1 MTWHNPPT
9 KTPLKIQ
16 ALLLLNDSMPIDG
29 IERLVPC
36 SRRSANT
43 YLAKLQKQG
52 KIEKVWNGSIQ
63 HVHYRIKMKVE
74 ED

>member
-16 ALLLLNDSMPIDG
+16 ALLLLNDSLPITD

-43 YLAKLQKQG
+43 HLAKLQKQG

-63 HVHYRIKMKVE
+63 HVHYRIKRRE
-74 ED
+74 ENT